1 MKHSS
6 RWLRERR
13 TFRGLSILYLT
24 LICFLWEEIGPEFHR
39 SLGVQ
44 AESLSEASPRS
55 SSSPTFAT
63 STIPSTGSIEDLS
76 NTCRIEDIEHV
87 NDVQL
92 YEILQNLKHMTAIR
106 NFVVDLQHICPFS
119 PLLPAKK
126 ETTHS
131 PPPSDSQGEF
141 KDAPDNSASEA
152 QCSGGKDELDDDAEP
167 LCSVQGGTPGDTKS
181 FLPQSRAT
189 SRSSKRLL
197 NPGFQSNVLNHLKK
211 TGFTSKSQQ
220 ETFTWKDMTD
230 TVFTE
235 TEIAPSIPT
244 VVGSTIPEDQLLP
257 DSFWTDMCSPLI
269 GSVGDRSTVI
279 NLALNPERNTGYN
292 GTHIWRAIYEENC
305 IVSNNSPN
313 DSVPSIN
320 GTQFHG
326 QTAEFSNM
334 CLEERVMY
342 RLLSGLHSSTTI
354 SIAKHYYPPS
364 RKKNRTTWEPNPTY
378 FMEKFQQNPEH
389 IRNLHFT
396 YVVLLRALSK
406 ASTFLYNYAFDLEA
420 IVDKDD
426 PLDEEEMTTTQKLIR
441 RLLDSS
447 ILQSC
452 HSVFSAFDESQ
463 LFQEDDTKGSSSN
476 KVDVALLRRNFKGVF
491 HNVSAI
497 FDCVQCQQCKLHGK
511 LVMLGYGAAL
521 KVLLMQNSM
530 PQLEQNEI
538 VALMNTIIK
547 FSESIR
553 DVRDLSKLYVQE
565 QLESSLILNDGIVL
579 APIVTVPAAP
589 SVLQGSVVDTG
600 NGDVTVSSAIPTPA
614 SFDLA
619 LVDRAVGVVAA
630 LGRTQRIS
638 FPREQELIQLA
649 FQKHAELLILMK
661 HYHADLEKLV
671 PMLQHIA
678 PISSSAQSIPD
689 RDITADA
696 IVVGSG
702 LAGLATALNL
712 LDRGGRVIVVEKE
725 HLLGGNSGKA
735 SSGINACC
743 LPNRTNPLDSLE
755 LFWNDTFRSAGS
767 SVKDD
772 LITTLV
778 SNSAEAVTWLQRRL
792 GVDLSLV
799 AQLGGHSTK
808 RTHRPKN
815 GMVGAEIIYALQKA
829 VKSFAKTNQ
838 VTILTDTKVTKLLTD
853 RNGAVVGVECV
864 SSSNPS
870 DTEPFQLFATNVV
883 LATGGFAA
891 DRSEDSFLSKYR
903 PELLKMPATAGSFS
917 TGDGIHLATQLG
929 AATIDMDKVQ
939 VHPTGW
945 VDPSDPT
952 NRSKILAGELM
963 RGVGGILVNSTGQ
976 RFCNELGTRSYVTN
990 KMLSHD
996 PGYAQT
1002 GNWSINATVP
1012 TFSLILSSA
1021 AALDGKKHVDLYTHK
1036 GLLKRLEGV
1045 DALAEWMELPR
1056 ITVVNMFEEY
1066 RVAAARGYDDFGKQ
1080 AFNGVPSKDLN
1091 QEIFYAGK
1099 VTPVLHYCM
1108 GGIVIDKEGNVL
1120 NSSGE
1125 IIPGLHAAGEVS
1137 GGVHGVNRLGG
1148 NSLLECTVYGTIV
1161 GQKLPIRTGLGS
1173 VDAAAKPSSLL
1184 DNSEKPSSNRSRI
1197 ITSAE
1202 LGKHNTPDD
1211 CWVAIHDKVYDLS
1224 DFAGEH
1230 PAGPQSI
1237 FDLAGLDGTEAF
1249 TAVHNPNML
1258 DDFDEEIMGIY
1269 QPSMRK
1275 TG

>member
-6 RWLRERR
+6 RLLRERR
-13 TFRGLSILYLT
+13 TSRGLPILLLS
-24 LICFLWEEIGPEFHR
+24 LIYFLSKDGLEFHR
-39 SLGVQ
+39 SVGVQ
-44 AESLSEASPRS
+44 AESLSSPRS
-55 SSSPTFAT
+55 NSSPTFAVAT
-63 STIPSTGSIEDLS
+63 SAIPSTGSIDDLS
-76 NTCRIEDIEHV
+76 NSCRIEDIEHV

-92 YEILQNLKHMTAIR
+92 FEILQNLKHMTAIR
-106 NFVVDLQHICPFS
+106 NFMVDLQQICPFS

-126 ETTHS
+126 GTAPS
-131 PPPSDSQGEF
+131 PSPIDSKGTFKAAIDDSTSDL
-141 KDAPDNSASEA
+141 

-167 LCSVQGGTPGDTKS
+167 LCSVQGGSAGVTKS
-181 FLPQSRAT
+181 FLPHSKAT
-189 SRSSKRLL
+189 SGSKRLF
-197 NPGFQSNVLNHLKK
+197 NPGFQSNVLNHIKK
-211 TGFTSKSQQ
+211 TGFTSKSQK

-235 TEIAPSIPT
+235 TEISPFIPT
-244 VVGSTIPEDQLLP
+244 VVGATIQEDQLLP
-257 DSFWTDMCSPLI
+257 DSFWTDMCSPLMKST
-269 GSVGDRSTVI
+269 GERSTMI

-305 IVSNNSPN
+305 IINSNSLS
-313 DSVPSIN
+313 DSVQSFS
-320 GTQFHG
+320 GTQSNGHNS
-326 QTAEFSNM
+326 EFSNM

-378 FMEKFQQNPEH
+378 FMEKFHENPEH

-406 ASTFLYNYAFDLEA
+406 ASTFLYNYTFDNGA
-420 IVDKDD
+420 IVDKGDS
-426 PLDEEEMTTTQKLIR
+426 LDEEEMTTTQKLIR

-452 HSVFSAFDESQ
+452 HSVFSAFDESL
-463 LFQEDDTKGSSSN
+463 LFQEDDTTGSSLS

-538 VALMNTIIK
+538 VALINTIIK

-553 DVRDLSKLYVQE
+553 DVRDLNKLYVQD
-565 QLESSLILNDGIVL
+565 QLQSSLGRNDGIII
-579 APIVTVPAAP
+579 APIVTVPATP
-589 SVLQGSVVDTG
+589 SVLQDSAVDG
-600 NGDVTVSSAIPTPA
+600 DNGGVFVSSAIPT
-614 SFDLA
+614 A
-619 LVDRAVGVVAA
+619 LVDRAVGVIAT
-630 LGRTQRIS
+630 LGRTDRIS
-638 FPREQELIQLA
+638 FPREQELIHLA
-649 FQKHAELLILMK
+649 LQQHAELLILIK
-661 HYHADLEKLV
+661 HYHMDLEKLV
-671 PMLQHIA
+671 PLLQQIGPTSSDA
-678 PISSSAQSIPD
+678 PSIPN
-689 RDITADA
+689 RDTTPDA

-702 LAGLATALNL
+702 LAGLATTLNL

-743 LPNRTNPLDSLE
+743 PPNTTNLRDSLE
-755 LFWNDTFRSAGS
+755 LFWNDTFRSAGAS
-767 SVKDD
+767 AKRD

-778 SNSAEAVTWLQRRL
+778 SNSADAVAWLQNRL

-815 GMVGAEIIYALQKA
+815 GMVGAEVIYAIQKA
-829 VKSFAKTNQ
+829 VKSFLKTNQ

-853 RNGAVVGVECV
+853 QHGAVIGVECT
-864 SSSNPS
+864 SSSDAP
-870 DTEPFQLFATNVV
+870 DTKPFQLFATNVV

-891 DRSEDSFLSKYR
+891 DRSEGSLLSKYR

-917 TGDGIHLATQLG
+917 TGDGVHLATQLG
-929 AATIDMDKVQ
+929 AVTIDMDKVQ

-945 VDPSDPT
+945 VDPSDPY
-952 NRSKILAGELM
+952 NPSKILAGELM

-990 KMLSHD
+990 KMLAHD

-1036 GLLKRLEGV
+1036 RLLKRLEGV
-1045 DALAEWMELPR
+1045 NALAEWMGLPR
-1056 ITVVNMFEEY
+1056 FTVVNMLEDY
-1066 RVAAARGYDDFGKQ
+1066 RAAAARGSDEFGKQ
-1080 AFNGVPSKDLN
+1080 AFNGVPGKDFD
-1091 QEIFYAGK
+1091 QETFYAGK

-1120 NSSGE
+1120 NTDGE
-1125 IIPGLHAAGEVS
+1125 IVPGLHAAGEVT

-1161 GQKLPIRTGLGS
+1161 GRKLPIGS
-1173 VDAAAKPSSLL
+1173 GSDSAEAAPSSSL
-1184 DNSEKPSSNRSRI
+1184 NSTGKRSYNPSRNISS
-1197 ITSAE
+1197 TE
-1202 LGKHNTPDD
+1202 LRKHNTPND
-1211 CWVAIHDKVYDLS
+1211 CWVAIHGIVYDLS
-1224 DFAGEH
+1224 AFADEH

-1237 FDLAGLDGTEAF
+1237 HDLAGLDGTETFA
-1249 TAVHNPNML
+1249 AVHNPNML
-1258 DDFDEEIMGIY
+1258 DDFDDEIMGIY
-1269 QPSMRK
+1269 QPTTQK
-1275 TG
+1275 EG